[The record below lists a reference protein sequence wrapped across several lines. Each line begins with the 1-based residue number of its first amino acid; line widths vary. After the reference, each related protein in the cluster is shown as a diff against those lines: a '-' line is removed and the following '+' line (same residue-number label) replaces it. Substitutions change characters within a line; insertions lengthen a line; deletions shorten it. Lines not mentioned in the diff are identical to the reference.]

1 MIYLLTSAGLGCIF
15 FVLKSHLQFNSFE
28 SVAFSLGF
36 LILISFFTG
45 KFFKRI
51 GLPSITGY
59 LVTGLILS
67 PYLTGGVSY
76 SVLEST
82 KFIEDI
88 AIVFIAFQ
96 SGMEI
101 ELKFLRRYG
110 KEVIRLTVLIALF
123 AFSGIFITSMLLLKK
138 FPANILKTSIIL
150 GILLILKSPLSTIA
164 IIKESNTNT
173 LFGEKILGI
182 AVFKDVLVV
191 TLFAVI
197 VPLLASGNNSAKL
210 IIYGL
215 IGSLVFGILLGFLIS
230 LYMRHI
236 KAEAHVLIFLLALF
250 ITELSYIHL
259 DPLLVSIIVGF
270 FIKNFTVYD
279 NEFSRILNTFSP
291 ILYLL
296 FFTLADSGIN
306 IVKLIPL
313 IPVSILF
320 ILIKWI
326 FTTVGIFA
334 GTKDV
339 LMRKYGAIGLLNQSG
354 LSLALIVLVEAAFP
368 TEGAIIKGIVITVIV
383 LTDIFAPALFKKVL
397 VKINDKEKSLT

>member
-1 MIYLLTSAGLGCIF
+1 MIYFLTSLGLGATF
-15 FVLKSHLQFNSFE
+15 FVLKAYLQFNSFQLI
-28 SVAFSLGF
+28 AFSLGF

-45 KFFKRI
+45 KFFSKI
-51 GLPSITGY
+51 GLPAITGY

-67 PYLTGGVSY
+67 PYLTGGI
-76 SVLEST
+76 SVNVLNST

-101 ELKFLRRYG
+101 ELKFLKQHGR
-110 KEVIRLTVLIALF
+110 EVIRLTLLIAAL
-123 AFSGIFITSMLLLKK
+123 AFSGIFVTSLLFLKR
-138 FPANILKTSIIL
+138 FPGDVLKTSLIL

-197 VPLLASGNNSAKL
+197 VPLLASGNSSVKL

-215 IGSLVFGILLGFLIS
+215 IGSLFFGILLGFLIS
-230 LYMRHI
+230 LYMKHI
-236 KAEAHVLIFLLALF
+236 KTEAHVLILLLALF

-259 DPLLVSIIVGF
+259 DPLIISVIVGF
-270 FIKNFTVYD
+270 FIRNFTVYD
-279 NEFSRILNTFSP
+279 VEFSKILNTFSP
-291 ILYLL
+291 VLYLL

-306 IVKLIPL
+306 IRSLIPL
-313 IPVSILF
+313 IPVSLLF
-320 ILIKWI
+320 IAVKWI
-326 FTTVGIFA
+326 FTTFGIFI
-334 GTKDV
+334 GTKDIH
-339 LMRKYGAIGLLNQSG
+339 MRKYGAIGLLNQSG
-354 LSLALIVLVEAAFP
+354 LSLALIVLAEAAFP
-368 TEGAIIKGIVITVIV
+368 KEGVVIKGIVITVIV
-383 LTDIFAPALFKKVL
+383 LTDIFAPALFKKALIKVSTE
-397 VKINDKEKSLT
+397 EKT

>member
-1 MIYLLTSAGLGCIF
+1 MIYLLASLGFGALF
-15 FVLKSHLQFNSFE
+15 FMLKTYLQLNSFYLI
-28 SVAFSLGF
+28 AFSLGF

-45 KFFKRI
+45 KFFSKI
-51 GLPSITGY
+51 GLPAITGY
-59 LVTGLILS
+59 LITGLILS
-67 PYLTGGVSY
+67 PYLTGGVPVY
-76 SVLEST
+76 VLKAT
-82 KFIEDI
+82 KFIEEI

-101 ELKFLRRYG
+101 ELKFLKQYG
-110 KEVIRLTVLIALF
+110 KEVIRLTMLIALF
-123 AFSGIFITSMLLLKK
+123 AFAGIFATSLFLLKK
-138 FPANILKTSIIL
+138 FPGNVLNTSIIL

-191 TLFAVI
+191 TLFAII
-197 VPLLASGNNSAKL
+197 VPLLTSGNSSAKL
-210 IIYGL
+210 IVYGL
-215 IGSLVFGILLGFLIS
+215 IGSVVFGILLGFLIS
-230 LYMRHI
+230 LYMKHI

-259 DPLLVSIIVGF
+259 DPLIISVIVGF

-279 NEFSRILNTFSP
+279 NEFSKILNTFSP

-296 FFTLADSGIN
+296 FFTLADSGIDIRN
-306 IVKLIPL
+306 LIPL
-313 IPVSILF
+313 IPVSLLF
-320 ILIKWI
+320 IAVKWV
-326 FTTVGIFA
+326 FTMLGISL

-339 LMRKYGAIGLLNQSG
+339 SLRKYGAIGLLNQSG
-354 LSLALIVLVEAAFP
+354 LSLALIVLAEAAFP
-368 TEGAIIKGIVITVIV
+368 VEGPIIKGIVITVIV

-397 VKINDKEKSLT
+397 VKVSTEEAS